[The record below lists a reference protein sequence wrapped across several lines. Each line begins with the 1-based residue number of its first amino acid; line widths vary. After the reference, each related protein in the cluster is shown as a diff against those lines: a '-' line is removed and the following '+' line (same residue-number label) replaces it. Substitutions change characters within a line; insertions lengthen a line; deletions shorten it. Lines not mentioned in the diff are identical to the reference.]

1 MSSKTDELTEG
12 PAEPPEPD
20 PVAQQGDIVRE
31 QPGRM
36 GAGQMLGM
44 SLLRILGAFAIPIIA
59 FAALWLTFD
68 FLRDA
73 DANRFLVV
81 GVAII
86 VGVGGVFALF
96 YGMNRIVDLMP
107 EQLREGVRPYVFV
120 GPALV
125 LLSVFLVYPVI
136 NTIILSFKDKQ
147 GDEFVGLDNYRFVF
161 EDESM
166 LRSIRNTAFWI
177 VVVPLFAVIIGLV
190 FATLADR
197 LRRGE
202 SVAKSLI
209 FLPMAISLAGATVT
223 FGLIYSFRPE
233 GFGTNIGLLNA
244 LKDWLGHESWFGEER
259 ASLVFGLVGLLVV
272 AAIAI
277 AIVRIA
283 RAGAMTPPSI
293 VFSVLGLLLGVGVTW
308 LLVRWDLPG
317 TPTPWLQET
326 PWNNFLLMVIMIWIQ
341 TGFAMVVLSAAIKS
355 VPDEIIE
362 AARIDGASELQVFR
376 RIVIPSILPT
386 IVVVT
391 TYMVINALKVFDIV
405 FVAGNAETSETEV
418 IAERMITWSFTRNND
433 GVGAAVAIVLFV
445 AVIPVML
452 WNVRRFRAEEAIR

>member
-12 PAEPPEPD
+12 PAEPPEPEPAAD
-20 PVAQQGDIVRE
+20 SGTPAE
-31 QPGRM
+31 PGALGGRRM
-36 GAGQMLGM
+36 V
-44 SLLRILGAFAIPIIA
+44 SLLGALAVLIIAAFALLRA
-59 FAALWLTFD
+59 FD
-68 FLRDA
+68 FLRDPG
-73 DANRFLVV
+73 DTNRLLVV
-81 GVAII
+81 AVAVV

-96 YGMNRIVDLMP
+96 YGMDRVVDILP
-107 EQLREGVRPYVFV
+107 EKLREGVRPYVFV

-125 LLSVFLVYPVI
+125 LLSVFLLYPVI
-136 NTIILSFKDKQ
+136 NTIVVSFKDRN
-147 GDEFVGLDNYRFVF
+147 GDGFVGFDNYRFVF

-166 LRSIRNTAFWI
+166 LRAIRNTATWI
-177 VVVPLFAVIIGLV
+177 IVVPLFGVSIGLL

-202 SVAKSLI
+202 AVAKSVI

-233 GFGTNIGLLNA
+233 GFGTNIGLLNGI
-244 LKDWLGHESWFGEER
+244 KQGLGQS
-259 ASLVFGLVGLLVV
+259 
-272 AAIAI
+272 
-277 AIVRIA
+277 
-283 RAGAMTPPSI
+283 
-293 VFSVLGLLLGVGVTW
+293 
-308 LLVRWDLPG
+308 
-317 TPTPWLQET
+317 PTPWLQET

-405 FVAGNAETSETEV
+405 FVSGNAETSETEV
-418 IAERMITWSFTRNND
+418 IAERMITWSFRRHD
-433 GVGAAVAIVLFV
+433 AGVGAAIAVILFL

-452 WNVRRFRAEEAIR
+452 WNIRRFRAEEAIR

>member
-12 PAEPPEPD
+12 PAEPPEPEPAED
-20 PVAQQGDIVRE
+20 GGPAEPRARDT
-31 QPGRM
+31 GR
-36 GAGQMLGM
+36 LL
-44 SLLRILGAFAIPIIA
+44 SLLGALAVLIGACVVLWWAI
-59 FAALWLTFD
+59 D
-68 FLRDA
+68 FLRDPG
-73 DANRFLVV
+73 DTSRLIVV
-81 GVAII
+81 AVAVV

-96 YGMNRIVDLMP
+96 YGMDRAVNVLP
-107 EQLREGVRPYVFV
+107 EKLREGVRPYVFV

-136 NTIILSFKDKQ
+136 NTIVVSFKDRN
-147 GDEFVGLDNYRFVF
+147 GDAFVGFDNYKFVF
-161 EDESM
+161 EDESL
-166 LRSIRNTAFWI
+166 LRSIRNTAAWI
-177 VVVPLFAVIIGLV
+177 VVVPLFGVSIGLL

-202 SVAKSLI
+202 AVAKSVI

-233 GFGTNIGLLNA
+233 GFGTNVGLLNGI
-244 LKDWLGHESWFGEER
+244 KQGLGQS
-259 ASLVFGLVGLLVV
+259 
-272 AAIAI
+272 
-277 AIVRIA
+277 
-283 RAGAMTPPSI
+283 
-293 VFSVLGLLLGVGVTW
+293 
-308 LLVRWDLPG
+308 
-317 TPTPWLQET
+317 PTPWLQET

-376 RIVIPSILPT
+376 RIVVPSILPT

-405 FVAGNAETSETEV
+405 FVSGNAETSETEV
-418 IAERMITWSFTRNND
+418 IAERMITWSFRRHD
-433 GVGAAVAIVLFV
+433 AGVGAAIAVILFL

-452 WNVRRFRAEEAIR
+452 WNIRRFRAEEAIR